1 MPCWRW
7 WPWPREPWTPSAVE
21 EVSSPCRSSSRWAFR
36 RTSPWGP
43 TRGSRSSGRR
53 PPCSA
58 SRGRGSCRWPGR
70 GGPFRSAFWARS
82 WARGWCSGCVR
93 RCSGRWCW
101 SSSWQRR
108 CSSCSGRRCP
118 AGGSRARRSPRRR
131 CSRSA
136 SAPTTAS
143 SGPGTGTLLIIGL
156 AGLLAL
162 PLRQASAEA
171 KAINFASNLAAALLF
186 ASRGTVV
193 WHAALPMAA
202 GQLVGGWVGAHLTVR
217 GGERTVRWV
226 VLCVVAALV
235 LKLSFD
241 ALRG

>member
-1 MPCWRW
+1 VL
-7 WPWPREPWTPSAVE
+7 ALGVG
-21 EVSSPCRSSSRWAFR
+21 AYDGF
-36 RTSPWGP
+36 
-43 TRGSRSSGRR
+43 
-53 PPCSA
+53 
-58 SRGRGSCRWPGR
+58 
-70 GGPFRSAFWARS
+70 F
-82 WARGWCSGCVR
+82 
-93 RCSGRWCW
+93 
-101 SSSWQRR
+101 
-108 CSSCSGRRCP
+108 
-118 AGGSRARRSPRRR
+118 
-131 CSRSA
+131 
-136 SAPTTAS
+136 
-143 SGPGTGTLLIIGL
+143 GPGTGTLLIIGL
-156 AGLLAL
+156 AGLLSL

-202 GQLVGGWVGAHLTVR
+202 GQLVGGWLGAHLTVR